1 MPPSER
7 TGRQPARRAR
17 PPVTGVLAYAGA
29 PSSVVHAGVLLAGF
43 QTGALSL
50 CTDALLCS
58 TLGLYLYGVRRLAR
72 RGRPWPSASSLAFGL
87 GLFSIFVAVGSGLAA
102 YDDANVTMHVVQHVL
117 LMMVAPPLLALGKPV
132 TLATQA
138 GSRTNQVRIVKLLH
152 GPVVAAITF
161 PVVVWFLYYGTM
173 YGDFMTG
180 IYQYSV
186 VHPLFHDATHLWF
199 LAVGYLYWQPLI
211 GLDPARWR
219 WSYPARAGSL
229 FLGMP
234 FEAFLGIAIA
244 GLPRPLAPINT
255 LADTHTGGDTF
266 WILSMVVTGVCM
278 AIVILQWFRQL
289 ERETVR
295 EDRRVEMAAAENRA
309 LAAELGVE
317 VPDGATIPWWRVD
330 ELQRQRSQ
338 SAAPGRPDAPDTG
351 AQA

>member
-1 MPPSER
+1 MTAASL
-7 TGRQPARRAR
+7 
-17 PPVTGVLAYAGA
+17 LAFADA
-29 PSSVVHAGVLLAGF
+29 PRSAVSLHVLLTGL
-43 QTGALSL
+43 QTGPLAAISE
-50 CTDALLCS
+50 AVELLVV
-58 TLGLYLYGVRRLAR
+58 GLYLLGVRRLAR
-72 RGRPWPSASSLAFGL
+72 RGRTWPAWNTGAFVAGM
-87 GLFSIFVAVGSGLAA
+87 FVVWIAVGSGLAA
-102 YDDANVTMHVVQHVL
+102 YDTVNVTMHVVQHVL

-186 VHPLFHDATHLWF
+186 VHPLFHDASHLWF

-234 FEAFLGIAIA
+234 FEAFLGIGIA

-295 EDRRVEMAAAENRA
+295 EDRRVELAAAENRA